1 MNEFYELVDN
11 LLQQGDAE
19 QAFKLLSQVSDSSER
34 YAELL
39 EQSRSALSQQYL
51 AQIQQ
56 SIIDGNVE
64 AAQMQ
69 IEAHRAKL
77 GNTPVLDALAASLV
91 PQPIVIE
98 EPTPQP
104 VVEEPTPEPV
114 VVEPAPQPVIVEP
127 TPEPVVVEPT
137 PQPDTESVAQKEKK
151 KSGTLWIWICLAA
164 LLLLGGAAAAY
175 FFMKPA
181 DVIEKDE
188 VCVYPAE
195 VVDNVVV
202 DENTKE
208 SIDDNA
214 IVPEPDS
221 VKSDDEASA
230 PPVEIAEP
238 APVKEPVQP
247 AEDTKI
253 YTNVEPT
260 YPGGVMALVNA
271 VRNQVRPQG
280 VVGDVNVEF
289 VVEKDG
295 SVSQVKTLSELS
307 PAANQEAIRVV
318 SGLRMTPATHNG
330 KPVRSKYSLPVQFR

>member
-1 MNEFYELVDN
+1 
-11 LLQQGDAE
+11 
-19 QAFKLLSQVSDSSER
+19 
-34 YAELL
+34 
-39 EQSRSALSQQYL
+39 
-51 AQIQQ
+51 
-56 SIIDGNVE
+56 
-64 AAQMQ
+64 
-69 IEAHRAKL
+69 
-77 GNTPVLDALAASLV
+77 
-91 PQPIVIE
+91 
-98 EPTPQP
+98 
-104 VVEEPTPEPV
+104 
-114 VVEPAPQPVIVEP
+114 
-127 TPEPVVVEPT
+127 
-137 PQPDTESVAQKEKK
+137 
-151 KSGTLWIWICLAA
+151 GTLWIWICLAA

-221 VKSDDEASA
+221 VKSDDETSA
-230 PPVEIAEP
+230 PPIEIAEP

-295 SVSQVKTLSELS
+295 SVSQVKTLSGLS
-307 PAANQEAIRVV
+307 PAADQEAIRVV

>member
-98 EPTPQP
+98 EPAPQP
-104 VVEEPTPEPV
+104 VIVEPTPQPV
-114 VVEPAPQPVIVEP
+114 VVEPAPQPVVEEP
-127 TPEPVVVEPT
+127 TPQPVVVEPA
-137 PQPDTESVAQKEKK
+137 PQSDTESVVQKEKK

-164 LLLLGGAAAAY
+164 
-175 FFMKPA
+175 
-181 DVIEKDE
+181 
-188 VCVYPAE
+188 
-195 VVDNVVV
+195 
-202 DENTKE
+202 
-208 SIDDNA
+208 
-214 IVPEPDS
+214 
-221 VKSDDEASA
+221 
-230 PPVEIAEP
+230 
-238 APVKEPVQP
+238 
-247 AEDTKI
+247 
-253 YTNVEPT
+253 
-260 YPGGVMALVNA
+260 
-271 VRNQVRPQG
+271 
-280 VVGDVNVEF
+280 
-289 VVEKDG
+289 
-295 SVSQVKTLSELS
+295 
-307 PAANQEAIRVV
+307 
-318 SGLRMTPATHNG
+318 
-330 KPVRSKYSLPVQFR
+330 